1 MLELLICV
9 LFVCFLFC
17 LKYIKKLKKNYYL
30 ISYRRKKGCDTIF
43 YFILFQWT
51 HGHYRDGR
59 KLTKLEKFLLPEKI
73 VKPLGNCYAS
83 EEEAYKAIRHLETI

>member
-1 MLELLICV
+1 MLGILICV
-9 LFVCFLFC
+9 LLVIFLLC
-17 LKYIKKLKKNYYL
+17 YKCIKKFKKTYYAITYRKEEGEDSTKYY
-30 ISYRRKKGCDTIF
+30 IS
-43 YFILFQWT
+43 FQWT

-73 VKPLGNCYAS
+73 VKPLGNCYDS